1 MQMTA
6 KSRMLEFVLMAAT
19 AGLTQGCATL
29 IKGSSQSIP
38 VSSDPPAADILLDGK
53 LVGQTPKT
61 LALKRDNNYLI
72 IIQKTGFEQR
82 SVPVVKDI
90 GGAVWGNVLAG
101 GLVGWGVDAAS
112 GAQYNLLPATVS
124 VNLIPVNTVVKGM
137 AADDSNTFVGKLKA
151 LDQQHDAKQISDRDY
166 VNGRLELFKKYMPG
180 ALPADNAPQPK

>member
-1 MQMTA
+1 MTS
-6 KSRMLEFVLMAAT
+6 KSRMQKLVLMAAT
-19 AGLTQGCATL
+19 AALTQGCATL

-72 IIQKTGFEQR
+72 AIQKTGFEQQ

-112 GAQYNLLPATVS
+112 GAQYNLLPAAVS
-124 VNLIPVNTVVKGM
+124 VKLVPVNTVVKGM
-137 AADDSNTFVGKLKA
+137 AADDSNSFVSKLKA
-151 LDQQHDAKQISDRDY
+151 LDRQHDAKQIADQDY
-166 VNGRLELFKKYMPG
+166 VNGRLELFKKYMPD
-180 ALPADNAPQPK
+180 ALPADSER